1 MGVRSPRRKNKVKKR
16 RQIMRGLVL
25 SGLLACAHGLG
36 DTFPYLNTAGHVWD
50 VQTTGEWIDNSCITG
65 TKQSP
70 IDIVST
76 AAATPTVDPG
86 ALVAKGFNADRP
98 LTWQVAGATG
108 GNPVAVTAQITDA
121 ALGGT
126 PLLFGGP
133 LETDYVFSHFEFH
146 FGETAGTDL
155 GAEHSIDGVKAA
167 MEMHAV
173 FYKNELTFA
182 QETAAAA
189 AVADPT
195 LNGVAAATPTGAN
208 GGYGRA
214 VIAATTTP
222 VDPARVAVVAYQI
235 DVGDS
240 NPELKIL
247 TDAMTDQNTAG
258 AVAADSTVFYTTA
271 DNTAASTDL
280 TPLAT
285 ANVNMST
292 LMMLDDGAL
301 EDYYFYDGS
310 LTAPSNDTANA
321 LTRNCAEIVRW
332 IIPTQRLTMTA
343 AEMAAFNLNTNWGAT
358 DFGTANSRTT
368 QTGDRI
374 TGITVNHR
382 VRPVAAIKDSTAIW
396 SNLAGTLLSVGT
408 FGLVHNLLTQESG
421 SAKSA
426 EDLSNPVV
434 DFLQG
439 IEQRLAAPA
448 VPQERHSYNHRHH
461 PQDIQY

>member
-1 MGVRSPRRKNKVKKR
+1 MHFL
-16 RQIMRGLVL
+16 QL
-25 SGLLACAHGLG
+25 SILSYA
-36 DTFPYLNTAGHVWD
+36 
-50 VQTTGEWIDNSCITG
+50 
-65 TKQSP
+65 
-70 IDIVST
+70 
-76 AAATPTVDPG
+76 
-86 ALVAKGFNADRP
+86 
-98 LTWQVAGATG
+98 
-108 GNPVAVTAQITDA
+108 
-121 ALGGT
+121 
-126 PLLFGGP
+126 
-133 LETDYVFSHFEFH
+133 FSHFEFH
-146 FGETAGTDL
+146 FGSAAGTVL
-155 GAEHSIDGVKAA
+155 GAEHLIDGVRAA

-208 GGYGRA
+208 GGYSRA
-214 VIAATTTP
+214 VIAATTAP
-222 VDPARVAVVAYQI
+222 VDPAGVAVVAYQI
-235 DVGDS
+235 DVSLPFFFFLYKLTEQYFSQVGDS

-247 TDAMTDQNTAG
+247 TDAMTATNTNAG
-258 AVAADSTVFYTTA
+258 GIAADSAVFYTTA
-271 DNTAASTDL
+271 DTAGAASTVL
-280 TPLAT
+280 TPATT

-310 LTAPSNDTANA
+310 LTAPSNDAA
-321 LTRNCAEIVRW
+321 DRATRSCAEIVRW

-343 AEMAAFNLNTNWGAT
+343 AEMAAFNLNTNWGDAT
-358 DFGTANSRTT
+358 FGTNSRTT

-382 VRPVAAIKDSTAIW
+382 VKPVAAIKDSTAIW

-408 FGLVHNLLTQESG
+408 FGLVHNLLTQDSG

>member
-1 MGVRSPRRKNKVKKR
+1 MG
-16 RQIMRGLVL
+16 
-25 SGLLACAHGLG
+25 
-36 DTFPYLNTAGHVWD
+36 
-50 VQTTGEWIDNSCITG
+50 
-65 TKQSP
+65 QSP

-98 LTWQVAGATG
+98 LTWQVAGGTVATVVTA
-108 GNPVAVTAQITDA
+108 VAVTAQITDA
-121 ALGGT
+121 GLGGT
-126 PLLFGGP
+126 PLLFGGL
-133 LETDYVFSHFEFH
+133 LETDYAFSHFEFH
-146 FGETAGTDL
+146 FGSPAGTEL

-173 FYKNELTFA
+173 FYKNELTLA
-182 QETAAAA
+182 QETAAADA
-189 AVADPT
+189 AADPT
-195 LNGVAAATPTGAN
+195 LNVIAAATPTGAN
-208 GGYGRA
+208 GGYSRA
-214 VIAATTTP
+214 VVAATTAP
-222 VDPARVAVVAYQI
+222 VDPAGVAVAAYQI
-235 DVGDS
+235 DVGAS
-240 NPELKIL
+240 NPELSIL
-247 TDAMTDQNTAG
+247 TDAMTAQNTAA
-258 AVAADSTVFYTTA
+258 AVDADSTKFYSTSDTTA
-271 DNTAASTDL
+271 TFDI
-280 TPLAT
+280 TPT
-285 ANVNMST
+285 TGSVNMST

-310 LTAPSNDTANA
+310 LTAPADVAANTAHS
-321 LTRNCAEIVRW
+321 CAEIVRW

-343 AEMAAFNLNTNWGAT
+343 AEMAAFNLNTNWGDAT
-358 DFGTANSRTT
+358 FGTNSRTT
-368 QTGDRI
+368 QTGARI
-374 TGITVNHR
+374 AGMTVNHR
-382 VRPVAAIKDSTAIW
+382 VKPVAAIKDSTAIW

-408 FGLVHNLLTQESG
+408 FGLVHNLLTQDSG

>member
-1 MGVRSPRRKNKVKKR
+1 M
-16 RQIMRGLVL
+16 
-25 SGLLACAHGLG
+25 
-36 DTFPYLNTAGHVWD
+36 AGHVWD
-50 VQTTGEWIDNSCITG
+50 VQTTLEWIDNSCITG

-146 FGETAGTDL
+146 FGSTAGTIL
-155 GAEHSIDGVKAA
+155 GAEHSIDGVRAA

-182 QETAAAA
+182 QETEAAVPSVAAAA
-189 AVADPT
+189 LPYT
-195 LNGVAAATPTGAN
+195 AAN
-208 GGYGRA
+208 SGYSRA
-214 VIAATTTP
+214 VVAATTAP
-222 VDPARVAVVAYQI
+222 VDPAGVAVVAYQI

-247 TDAMTDQNTAG
+247 TDAMTATNTNAG
-258 AVAADSTVFYTTA
+258 GIAADSAVFYTTA
-271 DNTAASTDL
+271 DTAGAASTVL
-280 TPLAT
+280 TPATT

-310 LTAPSNDTANA
+310 LTAPADDAVNTG
-321 LTRNCAEIVRW
+321 LTRSCAEIVRW

-343 AEMAAFNLNTNWGAT
+343 AEMAAFNLDTNWGAT

-368 QTGDRI
+368 QTGARI
-374 TGITVNHR
+374 AGITVNHR
-382 VRPVAAIKDSTAIW
+382 VKPVATVKDSTAIW

>member
-1 MGVRSPRRKNKVKKR
+1 MG
-16 RQIMRGLVL
+16 
-25 SGLLACAHGLG
+25 
-36 DTFPYLNTAGHVWD
+36 
-50 VQTTGEWIDNSCITG
+50 
-65 TKQSP
+65 
-70 IDIVST
+70 
-76 AAATPTVDPG
+76 
-86 ALVAKGFNADRP
+86 
-98 LTWQVAGATG
+98 
-108 GNPVAVTAQITDA
+108 
-121 ALGGT
+121 
-126 PLLFGGP
+126 
-133 LETDYVFSHFEFH
+133 
-146 FGETAGTDL
+146 
-155 GAEHSIDGVKAA
+155 
-167 MEMHAV
+167 
-173 FYKNELTFA
+173 A
-182 QETAAAA
+182 QETAAADA
-189 AVADPT
+189 AADPT

-208 GGYGRA
+208 GGYSRA
-214 VIAATTTP
+214 VIGATTAP
-222 VDPARVAVVAYQI
+222 VDPAGVAVVAYQI

-247 TDAMTDQNTAG
+247 TDAMTAQNTASG
-258 AVAADSTVFYTTA
+258 GVVTDSTTFYSTSDDTA
-271 DNTAASTDL
+271 SFDI
-280 TPLAT
+280 TPSAT
-285 ANVNMST
+285 GNVNMST

-310 LTAPSNDTANA
+310 LTAPASVAANA
-321 LTRNCAEIVRW
+321 PAHSCAEIVRW

-358 DFGTANSRTT
+358 AFGTANNRTT

-382 VRPVAAIKDSTAIW
+382 VKPVAAIKDSTAIW

-408 FGLVHNLLTQESG
+408 FGLVHNLLTQDSE

>member
-1 MGVRSPRRKNKVKKR
+1 MG
-16 RQIMRGLVL
+16 
-25 SGLLACAHGLG
+25 
-36 DTFPYLNTAGHVWD
+36 
-50 VQTTGEWIDNSCITG
+50 
-65 TKQSP
+65 
-70 IDIVST
+70 
-76 AAATPTVDPG
+76 
-86 ALVAKGFNADRP
+86 
-98 LTWQVAGATG
+98 
-108 GNPVAVTAQITDA
+108 
-121 ALGGT
+121 
-126 PLLFGGP
+126 
-133 LETDYVFSHFEFH
+133 
-146 FGETAGTDL
+146 
-155 GAEHSIDGVKAA
+155 EHSIDGVRAA

-173 FYKNELTFA
+173 FYKNELALA
-182 QETAAAA
+182 QETDAAAA
-189 AVADPT
+189 AVA
-195 LNGVAAATPTGAN
+195 AAALPYTGAN
-208 GGYGRA
+208 GGYSRA
-214 VIAATTTP
+214 VIGATTAP
-222 VDPARVAVVAYQI
+222 VDPAGVAVVAYQI

-247 TDAMTDQNTAG
+247 TDAMTATNTNAG
-258 AVAADSTVFYTTA
+258 GIAANSAVFYTTA
-271 DNTAASTDL
+271 DTAAASTSL
-280 TPLAT
+280 TPAAT

-310 LTAPSNDTANA
+310 LTAPADVATNTAHS
-321 LTRNCAEIVRW
+321 CAEIVRW

-358 DFGTANSRTT
+358 DFGTSRTT

-382 VRPVAAIKDSTAIW
+382 VKPVAAIKDSTAIW

-408 FGLVHNLLTQESG
+408 FGLVHNLLTQDSG

-426 EDLSNPVV
+426 EDLSIPVV

>member
-1 MGVRSPRRKNKVKKR
+1 MG
-16 RQIMRGLVL
+16 
-25 SGLLACAHGLG
+25 
-36 DTFPYLNTAGHVWD
+36 NTGT
-50 VQTTGEWIDNSCITG
+50 QCITG

-98 LTWQVAGATG
+98 LTWQVAGAG

-133 LETDYVFSHFEFH
+133 LETDYAFSHFEFH
-146 FGETAGTDL
+146 FGSAAGTVL

-173 FYKNELTFA
+173 FYKNELTLA
-182 QETAAAA
+182 QETAAAL

-195 LNGVAAATPTGAN
+195 LNDVAAATPTGAN
-208 GGYGRA
+208 GGYSRA
-214 VIAATTTP
+214 VIGATTAP
-222 VDPARVAVVAYQI
+222 VDPAGVAVVVYQI

-247 TDAMTDQNTAG
+247 TDAMTATNTNAG
-258 AVAADSTVFYTTA
+258 GVAADSAVFYTTA
-271 DNTAASTDL
+271 DTAGAASTVL
-280 TPLAT
+280 TPATT

-310 LTAPSNDTANA
+310 LTAPADDAVNTG
-321 LTRNCAEIVRW
+321 LTRSCAEIVRW

-343 AEMAAFNLNTNWGAT
+343 AEMAAFNLDTNWGAT

-368 QTGDRI
+368 QTGARI
-374 TGITVNHR
+374 AGITVNHR
-382 VRPVAAIKDSTAIW
+382 VKPVATVKDSTAIW

>member
-1 MGVRSPRRKNKVKKR
+1 MGVGAPRRKNKVKKR

-36 DTFPYLNTAGHVWD
+36 DTFPYLNTATHVWD
-50 VQTTGEWIDNSCITG
+50 VQTAGEWILNQCITG

-70 IDIVST
+70 IDIVTS

-133 LETDYVFSHFEFH
+133 LETDYAFSHFEFH
-146 FGETAGTDL
+146 FGKIAGTDL

-182 QETAAAA
+182 QETDAAAA
-189 AVADPT
+189 AVA
-195 LNGVAAATPTGAN
+195 AAALPYTGAN
-208 GGYGRA
+208 SGYSRA
-214 VIAATTTP
+214 VIAATTAP
-222 VDPARVAVVAYQI
+222 VDPAGVAVVAYQI

-247 TDAMTDQNTAG
+247 TDAMTATNTNAG
-258 AVAADSTVFYTTA
+258 GITADSAVFYTTA
-271 DNTAASTDL
+271 DDTAASTVL
-280 TPLAT
+280 TPATT
-285 ANVNMST
+285 ANVNMSV

-310 LTAPSNDTANA
+310 LTAPADVATNTAHS
-321 LTRNCAEIVRW
+321 CAEIVRW

-343 AEMAAFNLNTNWGAT
+343 AGMAAFNLNTNWGAT
-358 DFGTANSRTT
+358 DFGDRNSRTT

-382 VRPVAAIKDSTAIW
+382 VKPVAAIKDSTAIW

-439 IEQRLAAPA
+439 I
-448 VPQERHSYNHRHH
+448 
-461 PQDIQY
+461 

>member
-1 MGVRSPRRKNKVKKR
+1 M
-16 RQIMRGLVL
+16 
-25 SGLLACAHGLG
+25 
-36 DTFPYLNTAGHVWD
+36 AGHVWD
-50 VQTTGEWIDNSCITG
+50 VQTTLEWIDNSCITG

-98 LTWQVAGATG
+98 LTWQVAGAAG

-133 LETDYVFSHFEFH
+133 LETDYAFSHFEFH
-146 FGETAGTDL
+146 FGSTAGTVL
-155 GAEHSIDGVKAA
+155 GAEHSIDGVRAA

-189 AVADPT
+189 AGGAV
-195 LNGVAAATPTGAN
+195 ATPLGAN
-208 GGYGRA
+208 GGYSRA
-214 VIAATTTP
+214 VVAATTAP
-222 VDPARVAVVAYQI
+222 VDPAGVAVVAYQI
-235 DVGDS
+235 DVGAS
-240 NPELKIL
+240 NPELSIL
-247 TDAMTDQNTAG
+247 TDAMTAAG
-258 AVAADSTVFYTTA
+258 AVAADSNTFYTTA
-271 DNTAASTDL
+271 GTAGVL
-280 TPLAT
+280 TPAAG
-285 ANVNMST
+285 ANVNMSV

-310 LTAPSNDTANA
+310 LTAPSNDAA
-321 LTRNCAEIVRW
+321 DRATRSCAEIVRW

-343 AEMAAFNLNTNWGAT
+343 AEMAAFNLNNNWGAT
-358 DFGTANSRTT
+358 DFGDRNSRTT
-368 QTGDRI
+368 QTGARI
-374 TGITVNHR
+374 VGITVNHR
-382 VRPVAAIKDSTAIW
+382 VKPVAAIKDSTAIW

-408 FGLVHNLLTQESG
+408 FGLVHNLLTQDSG

>member
-1 MGVRSPRRKNKVKKR
+1 MGTVATV
-16 RQIMRGLVL
+16 V
-25 SGLLACAHGLG
+25 
-36 DTFPYLNTAGHVWD
+36 TA
-50 VQTTGEWIDNSCITG
+50 
-65 TKQSP
+65 
-70 IDIVST
+70 
-76 AAATPTVDPG
+76 
-86 ALVAKGFNADRP
+86 
-98 LTWQVAGATG
+98 
-108 GNPVAVTAQITDA
+108 VAVTAQITDA

-133 LETDYVFSHFEFH
+133 LQTDYAFSHFEFH
-146 FGETAGTDL
+146 FGSAAGTVL

-173 FYKNELTFA
+173 FYKNELTLT
-182 QETAAAA
+182 QETAAADA
-189 AVADPT
+189 AADPT
-195 LNGVAAATPTGAN
+195 LNVIAAATPNGAN
-208 GGYGRA
+208 GGYSRA
-214 VIAATTTP
+214 VIAATTAP
-222 VDPARVAVVAYQI
+222 VDPAGVAVVAYQI

-240 NPELKIL
+240 NPELSIL
-247 TDAMTDQNTAG
+247 TDAMTAQNTAA
-258 AVAADSTVFYTTA
+258 AVVADSTMFYTTA
-271 DNTAASTDL
+271 DQTATAVL

-285 ANVNMST
+285 TSVNMST

-301 EDYYFYDGS
+301 EDYYYYDGS
-310 LTAPSNDTANA
+310 LTAPASVAANA
-321 LTRNCAEIVRW
+321 PAHSCAEIVRW

-343 AEMAAFNLNTNWGAT
+343 AEMAAFNLNTNWGAAAT
-358 DFGTANSRTT
+358 FGTNSRTT
-368 QTGDRI
+368 QTAARI
-374 TGITVNHR
+374 AGITVNHR
-382 VRPVAAIKDSTAIW
+382 VKPVAAIKDSTAIW

>member
-1 MGVRSPRRKNKVKKR
+1 MG
-16 RQIMRGLVL
+16 
-25 SGLLACAHGLG
+25 
-36 DTFPYLNTAGHVWD
+36 NTGT
-50 VQTTGEWIDNSCITG
+50 QCITG

-98 LTWQVAGATG
+98 LTWQVAGAAG

-133 LETDYVFSHFEFH
+133 LQTDYAFSHFEFH
-146 FGETAGTDL
+146 FGSAAGTVL

-173 FYKNELTFA
+173 FYKNELTLT

-189 AVADPT
+189 AAADPT

-208 GGYGRA
+208 GGYSRA
-214 VIAATTTP
+214 VIAATTAP
-222 VDPARVAVVAYQI
+222 VDPAGVAVVAYQI

-247 TDAMTDQNTAG
+247 TDAMTATNTNAG
-258 AVAADSTVFYTTA
+258 GIAADSAVFYTTA
-271 DNTAASTDL
+271 DTAAASTVL
-280 TPLAT
+280 TPATT
-285 ANVNMST
+285 ANVNMSV
-292 LMMLDDGAL
+292 LMMLDDEAL

-310 LTAPSNDTANA
+310 LTAPADVATNTAHS
-321 LTRNCAEIVRW
+321 CAEIVRW

-343 AEMAAFNLNTNWGAT
+343 AEMAAFNLNTNWGDAT
-358 DFGTANSRTT
+358 FGTNSRTT
-368 QTGDRI
+368 QTGARI
-374 TGITVNHR
+374 AGITVNHR
-382 VRPVAAIKDSTAIW
+382 VKPVAAIKDSTAIW

-408 FGLVHNLLTQESG
+408 FGLVHNLLTQDSG

-448 VPQERHSYNHRHH
+448 VPQEGILTTIATTH
-461 PQDIQY
+461 

>member
-1 MGVRSPRRKNKVKKR
+1 M
-16 RQIMRGLVL
+16 
-25 SGLLACAHGLG
+25 
-36 DTFPYLNTAGHVWD
+36 AGHVWD
-50 VQTTGEWIDNSCITG
+50 VQTTLEWIDNSCITG

-70 IDIVST
+70 IDIVTS
-76 AAATPTVDPG
+76 AVATPTVDPG

-133 LETDYVFSHFEFH
+133 LETDYAFSHFEFH
-146 FGETAGTDL
+146 FGKTAGTVL
-155 GAEHSIDGVKAA
+155 GAEHLIDGVRAA

-182 QETAAAA
+182 QETDAAAA
-189 AVADPT
+189 GGAVA
-195 LNGVAAATPTGAN
+195 TPNGAN
-208 GGYGRA
+208 GGYSRA
-214 VIAATTTP
+214 VIAATTAP
-222 VDPARVAVVAYQI
+222 VDPAGVAVIAYQI
-235 DVGDS
+235 DVGAS
-240 NPELKIL
+240 NPELSIL
-247 TDAMTDQNTAG
+247 TDAMTAQNTAG
-258 AVAADSTVFYTTA
+258 AVAADSNTFYTTA
-271 DNTAASTDL
+271 GAAAVL
-280 TPLAT
+280 TPAAG
-285 ANVNMST
+285 ANVNMSV

-310 LTAPSNDTANA
+310 LTAPANDAA
-321 LTRNCAEIVRW
+321 DRATRSCAEIVRW

-343 AEMAAFNLNTNWGAT
+343 AQMAAFNLNNNWGAT
-358 DFGTANSRTT
+358 DFGDRNSRTT
-368 QTGDRI
+368 QTGARI
-374 TGITVNHR
+374 AGITVNHR
-382 VRPVAAIKDSTAIW
+382 VKPVATVKDSTAIW

>member
-50 VQTTGEWIDNSCITG
+50 VQTALEWIATGSQCITG

-98 LTWQVAGATG
+98 LTWQVAGTTG

-155 GAEHSIDGVKAA
+155 GAEHSIDGVRAA

-189 AVADPT
+189 A
-195 LNGVAAATPTGAN
+195 AALPYTGAN
-208 GGYGRA
+208 SGYSRA
-214 VIAATTTP
+214 LL
-222 VDPARVAVVAYQI
+222 Q
-235 DVGDS
+235 
-240 NPELKIL
+240 L
-247 TDAMTDQNTAG
+247 
-258 AVAADSTVFYTTA
+258 
-271 DNTAASTDL
+271 
-280 TPLAT
+280 PLPQ
-285 ANVNMST
+285 ST
-292 LMMLDDGAL
+292 LL
-301 EDYYFYDGS
+301 
-310 LTAPSNDTANA
+310 
-321 LTRNCAEIVRW
+321 
-332 IIPTQRLTMTA
+332 
-343 AEMAAFNLNTNWGAT
+343 
-358 DFGTANSRTT
+358 
-368 QTGDRI
+368 
-374 TGITVNHR
+374 
-382 VRPVAAIKDSTAIW
+382 
-396 SNLAGTLLSVGT
+396 
-408 FGLVHNLLTQESG
+408 
-421 SAKSA
+421 
-426 EDLSNPVV
+426 
-434 DFLQG
+434 
-439 IEQRLAAPA
+439 
-448 VPQERHSYNHRHH
+448 
-461 PQDIQY
+461 

>member
-1 MGVRSPRRKNKVKKR
+1 M
-16 RQIMRGLVL
+16 
-25 SGLLACAHGLG
+25 GLLACAHGLG
-36 DTFPYLNTAGHVWD
+36 DTFPYANTAGHVWKD
-50 VQTTGEWIDNSCITG
+50 QTAGEWTATGSQCITG

-76 AAATPTVDPG
+76 SAATPNVDPG

-133 LETDYVFSHFEFH
+133 LETDYAFSHFEFH
-146 FGETAGTDL
+146 FGSTAGTIL
-155 GAEHSIDGVKAA
+155 GAEHSIDGVRAA

-173 FYKNELTFA
+173 FYKNELTLA
-182 QETAAAA
+182 QETAAADA
-189 AVADPT
+189 AADPT
-195 LNGVAAATPTGAN
+195 LTGGAAATPTGAN
-208 GGYGRA
+208 GGYNRA
-214 VIAATTTP
+214 VIGATTAP
-222 VDPARVAVVAYQI
+222 VDPAGVAVVAYQI

-240 NPELKIL
+240 NPELSIL
-247 TDAMTDQNTAG
+247 TDAMTTQNPAG
-258 AVAADSTVFYTTA
+258 PVAADSATFYTTA
-271 DNTAASTDL
+271 GAAADL
-280 TPLAT
+280 TPAAG
-285 ANVNMST
+285 ANVNMSV

-301 EDYYFYDGS
+301 EDYYYYDGS
-310 LTAPSNDTANA
+310 LTAPADVAANTAHS
-321 LTRNCAEIVRW
+321 CAEIVRW

-382 VRPVAAIKDSTAIW
+382 VRPVAAVKDSTAIW

>member
-1 MGVRSPRRKNKVKKR
+1 M
-16 RQIMRGLVL
+16 
-25 SGLLACAHGLG
+25 
-36 DTFPYLNTAGHVWD
+36 AGHVWD
-50 VQTTGEWIDNSCITG
+50 VQTTLEWIDNSCITG

-98 LTWQVAGATG
+98 LTWQVTG
-108 GNPVAVTAQITDA
+108 GTVATVATVTAQITDA

-133 LETDYVFSHFEFH
+133 LETDYAFSHFEFH
-146 FGETAGTDL
+146 FGSPAGTEL
-155 GAEHSIDGVKAA
+155 GAEHSIDGVRAA

-182 QETAAAA
+182 QETAAAG
-189 AVADPT
+189 AD
-195 LNGVAAATPTGAN
+195 VAAAALPYTKAN
-208 GGYGRA
+208 SGYSRA

-222 VDPARVAVVAYQI
+222 VDPAGVAVVAYQI

-247 TDAMTDQNTAG
+247 TDAMTATNTNAG
-258 AVAADSTVFYTTA
+258 GIAADSAVFYTTA
-271 DNTAASTDL
+271 DTAGAASTVL
-280 TPLAT
+280 TPATT

-310 LTAPSNDTANA
+310 LTAPADDAVNTG
-321 LTRNCAEIVRW
+321 LTRSCAEIVRW

-382 VRPVAAIKDSTAIW
+382 VKPVAAIKDSTAIW

-408 FGLVHNLLTQESG
+408 FGLVHNLLTQDSG

>member
-1 MGVRSPRRKNKVKKR
+1 M
-16 RQIMRGLVL
+16 
-25 SGLLACAHGLG
+25 
-36 DTFPYLNTAGHVWD
+36 
-50 VQTTGEWIDNSCITG
+50 GEWTATGSQCITG

-98 LTWQVAGATG
+98 LTWQVAGGTVATVVTA
-108 GNPVAVTAQITDA
+108 VAVTAQITDA

-126 PLLFGGP
+126 SLLFGGP
-133 LETDYVFSHFEFH
+133 LETDYAFSHFEFH
-146 FGETAGTDL
+146 FGEIAGTDL

-182 QETAAAA
+182 QEAAAA
-189 AVADPT
+189 NAA
-195 LNGVAAATPTGAN
+195 GAAATLPYTGAN
-208 GGYGRA
+208 SGYSRA
-214 VIAATTTP
+214 VVAATTTP
-222 VDPARVAVVAYQI
+222 VDPAGVAVVAYQI

-247 TDAMTDQNTAG
+247 TDAMDAQNTNG
-258 AVAADSTVFYTTA
+258 AVTTDSAKFYTTSSSA
-271 DNTAASTDL
+271 GVSTQL

-285 ANVNMST
+285 ANVNMSV

-310 LTAPSNDTANA
+310 LTAPSNDAA
-321 LTRNCAEIVRW
+321 DRATRSCAEIVRW

-343 AEMAAFNLNTNWGAT
+343 AEMAAFNLNNNWGAT
-358 DFGTANSRTT
+358 DFGDRNSRTT
-368 QTGDRI
+368 QTGARI
-374 TGITVNHR
+374 AGITVNHR
-382 VRPVAAIKDSTAIW
+382 VKPVATIKDSTAIW

-408 FGLVHNLLTQESG
+408 FGLVHNLLTQESE
-421 SAKSA
+421 SAKSV

-439 IEQRLAAPA
+439 IEQRIAAPA

>member
-1 MGVRSPRRKNKVKKR
+1 MGVGAPRRKNKVKKR

-36 DTFPYLNTAGHVWD
+36 DTFPYLNTATHVWD
-50 VQTTGEWIDNSCITG
+50 VQTAGEWILNSCNTG

-133 LETDYVFSHFEFH
+133 LETDYAFSRFEFH
-146 FGETAGTDL
+146 FGKIAGTDL

-182 QETAAAA
+182 QEAAAA
-189 AVADPT
+189 NAA
-195 LNGVAAATPTGAN
+195 GAAATLPYTGAN
-208 GGYGRA
+208 SGYSRA
-214 VIAATTTP
+214 VVAATTTP
-222 VDPARVAVVAYQI
+222 VDPAGVAVVAYQI

-247 TDAMTDQNTAG
+247 TDAMTATNTNAG
-258 AVAADSTVFYTTA
+258 GITADSTLFYTTA
-271 DNTAASTDL
+271 DNTAASTTVL
-280 TPLAT
+280 TPATT
-285 ANVNMST
+285 ANVNMSV

-301 EDYYFYDGS
+301 EDYYYYDGS
-310 LTAPSNDTANA
+310 LTAPADVATNTA
-321 LTRNCAEIVRW
+321 
-332 IIPTQRLTMTA
+332 
-343 AEMAAFNLNTNWGAT
+343 
-358 DFGTANSRTT
+358 
-368 QTGDRI
+368 
-374 TGITVNHR
+374 
-382 VRPVAAIKDSTAIW
+382 
-396 SNLAGTLLSVGT
+396 
-408 FGLVHNLLTQESG
+408 
-421 SAKSA
+421 
-426 EDLSNPVV
+426 
-434 DFLQG
+434 
-439 IEQRLAAPA
+439 
-448 VPQERHSYNHRHH
+448 HSC
-461 PQDIQY
+461 

>member
-1 MGVRSPRRKNKVKKR
+1 M
-16 RQIMRGLVL
+16 
-25 SGLLACAHGLG
+25 
-36 DTFPYLNTAGHVWD
+36 AGHVWD
-50 VQTTGEWIDNSCITG
+50 VQTTLEWIDNSCITG

-70 IDIVST
+70 IDIVTS
-76 AAATPTVDPG
+76 AVATPTVDPG

-146 FGETAGTDL
+146 FGSTAGTIL
-155 GAEHSIDGVKAA
+155 GAEHSIDGVRAA

-182 QETAAAA
+182 QETEAAVPSVAAAA
-189 AVADPT
+189 LPYT
-195 LNGVAAATPTGAN
+195 AAN
-208 GGYGRA
+208 SGYSRA
-214 VIAATTTP
+214 VIAATTAP
-222 VDPARVAVVAYQI
+222 VDPAGVAVVAYQI

-247 TDAMTDQNTAG
+247 TDAMTATNTNAG
-258 AVAADSTVFYTTA
+258 GLGADSAVFYTTA
-271 DNTAASTDL
+271 DTAGAASTVL
-280 TPLAT
+280 TPATT
-285 ANVNMST
+285 ANVNMSV

-310 LTAPSNDTANA
+310 LTAPADDAVNTG
-321 LTRNCAEIVRW
+321 LTRSCAEIVRW

-368 QTGDRI
+368 QTGARI
-374 TGITVNHR
+374 AGITVNHR
-382 VRPVAAIKDSTAIW
+382 VKPVATVKDSTAIW

-408 FGLVHNLLTQESG
+408 FGLVHNLLTQDSG

-434 DFLQG
+434 DFLQ
-439 IEQRLAAPA
+439 
-448 VPQERHSYNHRHH
+448 
-461 PQDIQY
+461 